1 MRYVLLF
8 LLGLIVGGIAT
19 FYFFVGAPR
28 IKGALA
34 HTAAV
39 QAPEAKGDP
48 PGTALL
54 TLDEKFFDALLDS
67 VFRDLHAPTFRLAAA
82 PPVNQTGAQFV
93 RAQGGCANQVTLARE
108 GDGTRTGVELQN
120 GQINAPIVFS
130 GTYETFGNCL
140 NFSGTARANVE
151 LRYKADEQLLSAQI
165 NVVGVN
171 VANLPPLLKP
181 LVEPAVTGF
190 VQNAINERGNPVT
203 ILRGQPLLLNVPVQA
218 AGGTLHAQAKD
229 VRAEITNGAL
239 RLHITYD
246 FHGAAGTTAPT
257 PPQS

>member
-1 MRYVLLF
+1 MRYFILF

-39 QAPEAKGDP
+39 QAPDAKGDP
-48 PGTALL
+48 PGTAVL
-54 TLDEKFFDALLDS
+54 TLDEKFFDTLLDT
-67 VFRDLHAPTFRLAAA
+67 VFRELHPPTFRLAAA
-82 PPVNQTGAQFV
+82 PPVNQTGAQFITTE
-93 RAQGGCANQVTLARE
+93 GGCANQVTVARE
-108 GDGTRTGVELQN
+108 GNGARTGVELQN

-130 GTYETFGNCL
+130 GTYSMGNCL

-151 LRYKADEQLLSAQI
+151 LRYKADEQMLLAQI

-171 VANLPPLLKP
+171 IENIPPMFKLIA
-181 LVEPAVTGF
+181 EPVVTTF

-203 ILRGQPLLLNVPVQA
+203 IMRGQPLVLNVPVQA
-218 AGGTLHAQAKD
+218 AGGTLRAQAKD
-229 VRAEITNGAL
+229 VHAEIKDGAL

-246 FHGAAGTTAPT
+246 FHGAAGATAQPT
-257 PPQS
+257 PQS